1 MTDEKA
7 WYCVHTKQK
16 CEHLAAGVLHSQ
28 FGLEVYCPRI
38 RFQRSTPRG
47 KVWFVEA
54 LFPSYFF
61 ACFGLASMLRAVNA
75 TNNVL
80 RVLEFGG
87 KYISVPERMIE
98 DIRREMLNTDV
109 REVRP
114 TLKVGDHVE
123 LTEGPMRGFSGIIDK
138 MINGQDRV
146 RILLEFLGRQ
156 SMVEVETE
164 KLLGDLQPRAVLGA
178 QRKHS

>member
-1 MTDEKA
+1 MNDPTA
-7 WYCVHTKQK
+7 WYCIHTKPK
-16 CEHLAAGVLHSQ
+16 CEHLAAAGLRSQ
-28 FGLEVYCPRI
+28 FGLDVYCPRI

-61 ACFGLASMLRAVNA
+61 ARFDVQEHMRAVRSANH
-75 TNNVL
+75 VI
-80 RVLEFGG
+80 RIIEFGG
-87 KYISVPERMIE
+87 ILSTIPNRIIE
-98 DIRREMLNTDV
+98 DIRAEMLHSDV

-123 LTEGPMRGFSGIIDK
+123 LTEGPMRGFSGIIEA

-156 SMVEVETE
+156 SFVEVEAG
-164 KLLGDLQPRAVLGA
+164 KLLNDLQPRSVL
-178 QRKHS
+178 HSK